1 MVGIVAGVVG
11 VALAVAAPLLP
22 VRQERAS
29 LDWPQP
35 QSMQLSAPLV
45 DYVPLSLEL
54 SVPCTALRDLTG
66 ATVLA
71 TVPPQA
77 PRAGS
82 KGLVARIE
90 DRPETGR
97 TLAVVL
103 RDRLLLSASLAEIA
117 GGAPL
122 SGGPG
127 SSESRPSGT
136 DPSGS
141 TPPSGTAP
149 PPGTSPPP
157 GATPPPPGAARSD
170 APAGPAAGSQN
181 DAPAGS
187 TPTGQ
192 GTPTGPAAPVP
203 NAPQSGAPSGS
214 GPGATNGPTGSTPPP
229 AGAPG
234 GGNPSGA
241 PQNGQTAGCGALTVV
256 STATRTTAELTGLTK
271 PDGSP
276 LRTTIDADVRPQL
289 VGVYTELDRARA
301 GDARL
306 HAEIDA
312 RFSSSPSGW
321 KLAAILGAV
330 LCTLIALICLHR
342 GDIRDRRRARRVL
355 PARWWRVTGLDA
367 TVAGTLMVWHVIGA
381 NSSDDGYIL
390 TMARAAREAG
400 YTANYYRWFQ
410 VAEAPFGWP
419 YEVLAQLTRISDA
432 GLWMRVPALLAALVC
447 WLVLSREV
455 LPRLG
460 SRVAASAPAR
470 WSAALLFLALWL
482 PYNNG
487 LRPEPL
493 IAVGALLTW
502 CSMERA
508 IATRR
513 LLPAAVAV
521 LIAAFSL
528 AAGPTGLI
536 CLAALLAGSRPV
548 LRTIIARA
556 RTGSG
561 PALPRYAAVLAPIA
575 AAGTLV
581 LVVVFAD
588 QTFATVLEATRVRQL
603 VGPDMSWF
611 EERTRWDSLLSVN
624 PDGSLARRFGV
635 LAMLLCLAVG
645 VLVTLR
651 RGGRIPSTARGP
663 VTRMLAVTFLAL
675 LLMMFT
681 PTKWTHHF
689 GVYAGLAGAL
699 AAVTAVALSR
709 SVLRAAYLRTVFAA
723 AVLFLLAVCCTGSN
737 GYWYVSGYGVPWPDR
752 APTVGGIEVSTLFLV
767 ATALTLLV
775 ALWQYYRAAPEGTET
790 SSRSS
795 TPSVAGS
802 PHPTAD
808 DAATA
813 TASTGEPATLPGTDA
828 GAASTP
834 RAAGRFRLPVIAPL
848 TVAAAAIVLFDV
860 GSLATAALAQYPAYS
875 VGLSNL
881 RTMTGDSC
889 ALADAVLVET
899 DTADSLLTPYTGT
912 VADGLSAE
920 NIGFTPNGLGSLAPD
935 PGPGQSSAPP
945 SGSGPT
951 PGGPGDAG
959 PGIAGPGGSSGPG
972 GAAPG
977 GAGPGGSGADPGGA
991 APGGP
996 GGPAGGP
1003 GATPGV
1009 NGSTVALP
1017 FGLVPERTPVLGS
1030 YSTGAPQ
1037 RTQLTTQWYRL
1048 DLAAAQQDSAY
1059 RVLILTVAGRI
1070 ESVAPDGSPLP
1081 GQRLRVEFA
1090 RRADDGTVTPTG
1102 ELTPPTVGGAPGWR
1116 NLPIDLDEIPV
1127 GTTAVRLV
1135 AAAGEPDPMQ
1145 WLAVTPPRLPKLS
1158 SLNTVVG
1165 TTAPVLGDF
1174 QVGLAFP
1181 CQRPFDHRSGVAEMP
1196 IWRILPDKLNAQV
1209 SETWQGDTGG
1219 GPLGWTGLLMQSR
1232 TLPAYLAEDWTRD
1245 WGELQRLTRL
1255 IAAPTAEIT
1264 VRADDRWG
1272 WTNESPIR
1280 TS

>member
-1 MVGIVAGVVG
+1 MAGIVAGVVG
-11 VALAVAAPLLP
+11 VALAVAAPFLP
-22 VRQERAS
+22 VQQQRAS

-45 DYVPLSLEL
+45 DYVPLSLDV
-54 SVPCTALRDLTG
+54 SIPCTALRDMTG
-66 ATVLA
+66 GTVLS

-117 GGAPL
+117 GAPGD
-122 SGGPG
+122 SSAGGGPG
-127 SSESRPSGT
+127 SSQGG
-136 DPSGS
+136 DQ
-141 TPPSGTAP
+141 
-149 PPGTSPPP
+149 PPGTPPTSSAQP
-157 GATPPPPGAARSD
+157 SGAEPSRSAPPSGATPPGGATPPTGGSRPGADSAAPPSGATPPLGAAAQGPGTFPSATNPPTGAPMGNRSPGADTPPGGGTPGAAPENTQAARCTALTITST
-170 APAGPAAGSQN
+170 AAG
-181 DAPAGS
+181 
-187 TPTGQ
+187 
-192 GTPTGPAAPVP
+192 
-203 NAPQSGAPSGS
+203 
-214 GPGATNGPTGSTPPP
+214 
-229 AGAPG
+229 
-234 GGNPSGA
+234 
-241 PQNGQTAGCGALTVV
+241 
-256 STATRTTAELTGLTK
+256 TTAELTGLTK
-271 PDGSP
+271 ADGSP
-276 LRTTIDADVRPQL
+276 MRTTVDSDVRPQI
-289 VGVYTELDRARA
+289 VGVYTELDRGRM

-321 KLAAILGAV
+321 KLAAIVGAV
-330 LCTLIALICLHR
+330 LCALIALICLHR
-342 GDIRDRRRARRVL
+342 SDIRDGRRSRRIL
-355 PARWWRVTGLDA
+355 PVRWWRFTGLDA
-367 TVAGTLMVWHVIGA
+367 TVAGTLVVWHVIGA

-390 TMARAAREAG
+390 TMARASREAG

-419 YEVLAQLTRISDA
+419 YEVLAQMTRISDT
-432 GLWMRVPALLAALVC
+432 GLWMRLPALLAGLVC

-460 SRVAASAPAR
+460 SRVAASTPAR
-470 WSAALLFLALWL
+470 WTAALVFLSIWL

-487 LRPEPL
+487 LRLEPL

-521 LIAAFSL
+521 LVAAFSL

-548 LRTIIARA
+548 LRTLISRA
-556 RTGSG
+556 TAGSG
-561 PALPRYAAVLAPIA
+561 PALPRYAALLAPIA

-588 QTFATVLEATRVRQL
+588 QTFSTVLEATRVRQL

-645 VLVTLR
+645 ILVTLR
-651 RGGRIPSTARGP
+651 RGGRIPATARGP
-663 VTRMLAVTFLAL
+663 VTRILAVTFMAL

-709 SVLRAAYLRTVFAA
+709 AFLRPCLRTLFAA
-723 AVLFLLAVCCTGSN
+723 AVLFLLAICFTGSN

-752 APTVGGIEVSTLFLV
+752 APTLGEIEVSTFFLA
-767 ATALTLLV
+767 ATALTLLI
-775 ALWQYYRAAPEGTET
+775 ALWQYYRSPDENTRSLET
-790 SSRSS
+790 SKDTPAEIDTTDRNAGATS
-795 TPSVAGS
+795 TADARGAGS
-802 PHPTAD
+802 SAQSIVASGPSGTD
-808 DAATA
+808 NRAAT
-813 TASTGEPATLPGTDA
+813 
-828 GAASTP
+828 
-834 RAAGRFRLPVIAPL
+834 RHFRFPVVVPL
-848 TVAAAAIVLFDV
+848 TLAAAVMVLFDV
-860 GSLATAALAQYPAYS
+860 GSLAAAAVSQYPAHS

-881 RTMTGDSC
+881 RTLTGDQC
-889 ALADAVLVET
+889 AMADDVLVET
-899 DTADSLLTPYTGT
+899 NTADSLLTPYTGT
-912 VADGLSAE
+912 VADGLAAE
-920 NIGFTPNGLGSLAPD
+920 NTGFTPNGIGSLAPD
-935 PGPGQSSAPP
+935 PGPGQSSSPP
-945 SGSGPT
+945 SGSGPA
-951 PGGPGDAG
+951 PGG
-959 PGIAGPGGSSGPG
+959 
-972 GAAPG
+972 PG
-977 GAGPGGSGADPGGA
+977 GAGPGGGPGGGGPGGPGGS

-996 GGPAGGP
+996 GGSTPGGP
-1003 GATPGV
+1003 GGSATGNGAPNGTAPGAPGAAPGV

-1048 DLAAAQQDSAY
+1048 DLAATQQDPAH

-1070 ESVAPDGSPLP
+1070 ESVAPDGSRLP

-1090 RRADDGTVTPTG
+1090 KRADDGTVTSLG
-1102 ELTPPTVGGAPGWR
+1102 DATPPTVGGAPGWR
-1116 NLPIDLDEIPV
+1116 NLPIDLDQVPA

-1135 AAAGEPDPMQ
+1135 AEAGEPDPMQ

-1165 TTAPVLGDF
+1165 STDPVLADWH
-1174 QVGLAFP
+1174 VGLAFP
-1181 CQRPFDHRSGVAEMP
+1181 CQRPFDHRTGVAEMP
-1196 IWRILPDKLNAQV
+1196 LWRIQPDKLNAQV

-1219 GPLGWTGLLMQSR
+1219 GPLGWTGMLMQSR
-1232 TLPAYLAEDWTRD
+1232 TIPAYLADDWTRD

-1255 IAAPTAEIT
+1255 VAAPPAEIT
-1264 VRADDRWG
+1264 VRRANTWG
-1272 WTNESPIR
+1272 WADESPIR
-1280 TS
+1280 TG